1 MNQKINHGRSKVIK
15 DIVYAILITVAMFVV
30 QAIGIIAG
38 LVLVPIGLLFRT
50 LDQGTMKRFT
60 TFNTD
65 RFWVKEDLP
74 NWLRW
79 YQNDEDG
86 LRGDHRGWWDAN
98 SFGGDSSKVFN
109 MFWWSAIRNPLN
121 YFKRFVIG
129 CDVRNY
135 EIVKLAGKDH
145 VRDDFESTGFQFL
158 KAIPKKDNIK
168 LPRYML
174 YYVLRYGKTNRALV
188 IQIGN
193 KIKLDHNNVIEED
206 EYDYYKGFTVEINPF
221 KDIS

>member
-1 MNQKINHGRSKVIK
+1 MIK
-15 DIVYAILITVAMFVV
+15 DILAAVALTTVMFLAQLVGIL
-30 QAIGIIAG
+30 AG

-50 LDQGTMKRFT
+50 LDQETMKPFT
-60 TFNTD
+60 TYNTD

-109 MFWWSAIRNPLN
+109 MFWWSAIRNPFN

-129 CDVRNY
+129 CDVRRY
-135 EIVKLAGKDH
+135 TIVKLAGKDH

-158 KAIPKKDNIK
+158 KAIPATEQVK
-168 LPRYML
+168 LPRYMF
-174 YYVLRYGKTNRALV
+174 YAVYRYGKTNRALV
-188 IQIGN
+188 VQIGN
-193 KIKLDHNNVIEED
+193 KIKLEHNTANEAD
-206 EYDYYKGFTVEINPF
+206 EYDYFKGFTVEINPF